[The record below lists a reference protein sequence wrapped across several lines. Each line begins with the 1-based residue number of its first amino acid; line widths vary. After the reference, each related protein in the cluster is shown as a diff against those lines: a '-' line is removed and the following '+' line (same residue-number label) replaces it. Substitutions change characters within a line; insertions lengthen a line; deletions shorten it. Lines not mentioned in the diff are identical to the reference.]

1 MNGQFCLVIAKNAR
15 NGANI
20 RVARQEDE
28 ELGPRVS
35 ALWILE
41 WFFRG
46 HVLRSREGES
56 NQQDPA
62 GIVFAMCS
70 HHVVGKIHFRHTY
83 SSCNDNYHSSDMLI
97 T

>member
-35 ALWILE
+35 ALWI
-41 WFFRG
+41 
-46 HVLRSREGES
+46 
-56 NQQDPA
+56 
-62 GIVFAMCS
+62 
-70 HHVVGKIHFRHTY
+70 
-83 SSCNDNYHSSDMLI
+83 
-97 T
+97 